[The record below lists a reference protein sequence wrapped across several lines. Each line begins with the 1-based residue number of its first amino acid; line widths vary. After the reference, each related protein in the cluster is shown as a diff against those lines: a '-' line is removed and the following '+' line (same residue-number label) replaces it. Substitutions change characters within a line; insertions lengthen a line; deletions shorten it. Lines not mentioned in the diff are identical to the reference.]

1 MCAIDDKE
9 TSIEKH
15 CKKLIDMAK
24 SIFSLLPDWQQF
36 ASIFFIH
43 KSWSLLSIFI
53 FFQLKPCY
61 LKQYKPR
68 VILNLVKE
76 NICDLSS
83 VSCINYIQSGQKQHL
98 QKKAVFEREV
108 NPEGELRLICHE
120 IQKRKMYIKQQ
131 KLLLDLKFIRLI
143 PLLTVGYSFLI
154 NLMCIQNI

>member
-1 MCAIDDKE
+1 MCDIDDKE

-43 KSWSLLSIFI
+43 KSWSLISIF
-53 FFQLKPCY
+53 FFNSSHATLSSVNPE
-61 LKQYKPR
+61 L
-68 VILNLVKE
+68 ILNLVKE
-76 NICDLSS
+76 NSCDLSS

-108 NPEGELRLICHE
+108 NPKGELRLICHE

-131 KLLLDLKFIRLI
+131 KLLLDLKFIRPI
-143 PLLTVGYSFLI
+143 PLVTVGYSFLI